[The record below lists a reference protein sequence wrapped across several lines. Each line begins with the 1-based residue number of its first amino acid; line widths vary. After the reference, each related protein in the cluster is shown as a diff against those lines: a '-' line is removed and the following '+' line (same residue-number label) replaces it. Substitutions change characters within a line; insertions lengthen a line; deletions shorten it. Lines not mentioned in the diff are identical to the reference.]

1 MADLREL
8 TTDAKRLYEAL
19 DYLLEKQDKANAD
32 DIDFKEIWFGAKS
45 RPFEHHCIEQL
56 EPEEARSYLLIL
68 AGLIAL
74 SDDIDRKK
82 IQIRFLARII
92 AGYQKAELQLRE
104 IVNDGLLLQE
114 KNIDE
119 LLQIKVESTKMC
131 LLIDLLVMVYLDE
144 VMIDKQMDFVVGTMA
159 VIGISKEKT
168 CAIGNIV
175 KGILEQADELILAQA
190 KHIDIA
196 GLYCY
201 MQAPPDGILVS
212 DLNKAKTI
220 EADKIIFTGINWEAI
235 PIIVLDEYKAK
246 AIEFTN
252 CEFRSIQGLVCRTKK
267 LILRNCNF
275 VECETEENM
284 FALKNAEIIRCKF
297 DGIKT
302 YDTKKKHLFYLLD
315 SSISETFFN
324 NISIQHNSSSPYGGI
339 LKAKNTVLKNVTFE
353 GMTTKANS
361 CSSYRRVFD
370 FEGGRL
376 VNCSFKN
383 CSLSNDSYLLTI
395 SSDTL
400 KSQLL
405 VERLNSN
412 YDQENTG
419 YLSNHVDLSVA
430 QVFRGK

>member
-82 IQIRFLARII
+82 VQIRFLARII

-159 VIGISKEKT
+159 VIGISKERT

-175 KGILEQADELILAQA
+175 KGILEQNDELILAQA
-190 KHIDIA
+190 RDMDIT
-196 GLYCY
+196 GFCCY
-201 MQAPPDGILVS
+201 MQTPPDGILVF
-212 DLNKAKTI
+212 DLSEAKNI
-220 EADKIIFTGINWEAI
+220 EADKLIFIDCKWEAI
-235 PIIVLDEYKAK
+235 PTIELDEYKAK
-246 AIEFTN
+246 MIEFSN
-252 CEFRSIQGLVCRTKK
+252 CEFKSLQGLICKSKK
-267 LILRNCNF
+267 LILRNCNIL
-275 VECETEENM
+275 ECETEENL
-284 FALKNAEIIRCKF
+284 FVLKNAEIIGCKF

-302 YDTKKKHLFYLLD
+302 YDSKKKHLFYLLD
-315 SSISETFFN
+315 C
-324 NISIQHNSSSPYGGI
+324 NITDTVFSNIFIQHNSNIPFGGI
-339 LKAKNTVLKNVTFE
+339 MKTKNSELKNVTFD
-353 GMTTKANS
+353 GIITRS
-361 CSSYRRVFD
+361 FCSWGYRRVFD
-370 FEGGRL
+370 FSGGRL
-376 VNCSFKN
+376 VNCCFKKSTLVDN
-383 CSLSNDSYLLTI
+383 SYLLTI
-395 SSDTL
+395 SAKTAR
-400 KSQLL
+400 SQLVVKGL
-405 VERLNSN
+405 SSN
-412 YDQENTG
+412 LGQENVT
-419 YLSNHVDLSVA
+419 YKSNDYDWNFN
-430 QVFRGK
+430 QVFRNE